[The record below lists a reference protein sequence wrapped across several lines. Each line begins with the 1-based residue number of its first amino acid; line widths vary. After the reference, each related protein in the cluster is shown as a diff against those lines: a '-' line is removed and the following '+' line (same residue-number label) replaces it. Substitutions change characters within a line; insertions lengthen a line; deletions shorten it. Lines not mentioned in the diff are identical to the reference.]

1 MNDALAGLK
10 KSDALIKGNLHTYRN
25 CDSVWTFILEDAS
38 VTLTTGDGK
47 ETISVDTAKIVA
59 VEAAL

>member
-1 MNDALAGLK
+1 MNDSLAGVK
-10 KSDALIKGNLHTYRN
+10 KSDALIKGNLHTYRF
-25 CDSVWTFILEDAS
+25 CDNVWTFILEDAS
-38 VTLTTGDGK
+38 VTLTLGDGK